1 MALVVAEVA
10 GRRAVASGK
19 MQIDGDRMATA
30 DAVIRAGRVIDVI
43 G

>member
-1 MALVVAEVA
+1 MPVARLGGA
-10 GRRAVASGK
+10 GVQ